1 MLITI
6 YCERNFA
13 GAQPG
18 SPLWSPLARSR
29 IVYVSCNP
37 DSLVEDRTDGERE
50 RGVSPVERERERE
63 RELTYSIVFACLFG
77 PKSTAVLR
85 NRRFAPSKSP
95 NDILGGQ
102 LAGGF
107 DRPLMPWGR
116 RERERER
123 ERGVRPD
130 VCVKRSL
137 ADLSHTA
144 ESEDVVKLTMPSES
158 DEELAAAAAL
168 RPFFSHVACR
178 MPSAAAGRMRRGSFH
193 SSASRRSGAW
203 PSAPLARWEDPG
215 LRCVADLKASGSLI
229 EAHRLIEKSC
239 VAQRAPCPA
248 R

>member
-50 RGVSPVERERERE
+50 RGVSPVERERER
-63 RELTYSIVFACLFG
+63 
-77 PKSTAVLR
+77 
-85 NRRFAPSKSP
+85 
-95 NDILGGQ
+95 
-102 LAGGF
+102 
-107 DRPLMPWGR
+107 
-116 RERERER
+116 
-123 ERGVRPD
+123 GVRPD
-130 VCVKRSL
+130 VYVKRSL
-137 ADLSHTA
+137 ADLSRTA

-178 MPSAAAGRMRRGSFH
+178 SRSRS
-193 SSASRRSGAW
+193 SRRRCRGDRFAK
-203 PSAPLARWEDPG
+203 PRLDAQDPFIPLRAVAVVHGPALPWLSEDP
-215 LRCVADLKASGSLI
+215 
-229 EAHRLIEKSC
+229 
-239 VAQRAPCPA
+239 
-248 R
+248 